1 MRKGLVAGVFATAL
15 AAGVV
20 GPAFADPT
28 YPTESEIQDAR
39 DAERAAAGG
48 VAALEARLATLSAR
62 VDALYIEAAKAV
74 EAYNGARVLLE
85 QATDAERTARETA
98 RRRAAE
104 AEQARDDLGRMAA
117 ATYSQGG
124 QLAGIGMVLGAE
136 DGQALYDGV
145 GALRAVT
152 RSQATIAQRARDT
165 RQEADD
171 AAAQAATALAEWTV
185 AAEQADAARAA
196 AEAAVAGQEQ
206 AVAAVETER
215 SDAIVQLAAARG
227 TTVTLEQQRQDGL
240 AAVQAAQEQ
249 AEQEQ
254 AAPDLPEPP
263 VTSPPSLG
271 PPADPT
277 VPTQPTTP
285 PQPSAEPEP
294 QPSGEPEPTA
304 EPEPEPTTEPQ
315 PSPSPTQ
322 TRPPEPEEP
331 EQPDPDPPAGAE
343 AAVDY
348 AFAQLGKPYEWGAD
362 GPNSFDCSGL
372 TMRAWQAGGVSL
384 PHWSVA
390 QAQRVDRVSYSQL
403 RPGDLI
409 FWSDN
414 GQVSGV
420 YHVGLYIGGGQMIH
434 APRPG
439 KDVEVQRVFY
449 WVDPSFYGRV

>member
-1 MRKGLVAGVFATAL
+1 MRKGIVAGMCATAL

-20 GPAFADPT
+20 GPAFADPAV
-28 YPTESEIQDAR
+28 PSESDIQDAR
-39 DAERAAAGG
+39 DAEAAAAGD
-48 VAALEARLATLSAR
+48 VAALEARLAELTAQ
-62 VDALYIEAAKAV
+62 VDALYIEAAKAI

-85 QATDAERTARETA
+85 QATEAERTARETA
-98 RRRAAE
+98 RQRAAE
-104 AEQARDDLGRMAA
+104 AEQARIQLGRMAA

-124 QLAGIGMVLGAE
+124 QLAGVGMVLGAD
-136 DGQALYDGV
+136 DGQALYEGI

-152 RSQATIAQRARDT
+152 RSQATIARRARDA
-165 RQEADD
+165 RQDADD
-171 AAAQAATALAEWTV
+171 AAAQAETALAERTA

-206 AVAAVETER
+206 AVAAVEEQR
-215 SDAIVQLAAARG
+215 AAAIAQLAVARG
-227 TTVTLEQQRQDGL
+227 TTIALERQRQEAL
-240 AAVQAAQEQ
+240 AAEQEQ

-254 AAPDLPEPP
+254 AEQDQTEPEPP
-263 VTSPPSLG
+263 APTGEPSLA
-271 PPADPT
+271 PPDDPT
-277 VPTQPTTP
+277 VPVEPTAPPQPTTE
-285 PQPSAEPEP
+285 PSTP
-294 QPSGEPEPTA
+294 PEPTA
-304 EPEPEPTTEPQ
+304 EPTPPPEPPQPTVEPSPEPTE
-315 PSPSPTQ
+315 
-322 TRPPEPEEP
+322 EPEEP
-331 EQPDPDPPAGAE
+331 EQPDPPSGGAQ

-362 GPNSFDCSGL
+362 GPDSFDCSGL
-372 TMRAWQAGGVSL
+372 TMRAWEAGGVDL

-390 QAQRVDRVSYSQL
+390 QAQRVDRVSYSDL

-414 GQVSGV
+414 GEASGV

-439 KDVEVQRVFY
+439 KDVEVQNVLY

>member
-1 MRKGLVAGVFATAL
+1 MWVGVCATAL

-28 YPTESEIQDAR
+28 YPSESEVQDAR
-39 DAERAAAGG
+39 DTERAAAGG

-62 VDALYIEAAKAV
+62 VDALYIEAAKSI

-85 QATDAERTARETA
+85 QATEAERTARESA
-98 RRRAAE
+98 RLRAAE
-104 AEQARDDLGRMAA
+104 AEQARVDLGRMAS

-124 QLAGIGMVLGAE
+124 QLAGVGMVLGAE
-136 DGQALYDGV
+136 DGQALYDGL

-152 RSQATIAQRARDT
+152 RSQTTIAQRARDA
-165 RQEADD
+165 RHEADD
-171 AAAQAATALAEWTV
+171 AAALAADALAERSA

-206 AVAAVETER
+206 AVAAVEEQRTA
-215 SDAIVQLAAARG
+215 AIAQLAVARG
-227 TTVTLEQQRQDGL
+227 TTVELERQRQEGI
-240 AAVQAAQEQ
+240 AAEQAAQEQ
-249 AEQEQ
+249 AEQE
-254 AAPDLPEPP
+254 PEPP
-263 VTSPPSLG
+263 VTTPPTGAPSLG
-271 PPADPT
+271 PPDDPT
-277 VPTQPTTP
+277 VPTEPTAP
-285 PQPSAEPEP
+285 PQPTADP
-294 QPSGEPEPTA
+294 QPTA
-304 EPEPEPTTEPQ
+304 EPPAPPEPEPPTEPE
-315 PSPSPTQ
+315 PEPSPTQ

-331 EQPDPDPPAGAE
+331 EQPDPPGDGAQ
-343 AAVDY
+343 AAVNY

-362 GPNSFDCSGL
+362 GPDSFDCSGL

-390 QAQRVDRVSYSQL
+390 QAQRVDRVSYSNL

-414 GQVSGV
+414 GQASGV

-439 KDVEVQRVFY
+439 KDVEVQSVFY

>member
-1 MRKGLVAGVFATAL
+1 MFAAAL

-28 YPTESEIQDAR
+28 YPSESEVQDAR

-62 VDALYIEAAKAV
+62 VDALYIEAAKAI
-74 EAYNGARVLLE
+74 EAYNGARVQLK
-85 QATDAERTARETA
+85 QATEAERTAREA
-98 RRRAAE
+98 AVERAAE
-104 AEQARDDLGRMAA
+104 AEQARVDLGRMAS

-124 QLAGIGMVLGAE
+124 QLAGVGMVLGAE
-136 DGQALYDGV
+136 DGQALYEGL

-152 RSQATIAQRARDT
+152 RSQATIAQRARDA
-165 RQEADD
+165 RHEADD
-171 AAAQAATALAEWTV
+171 AAALAADALAERSA

-206 AVAAVETER
+206 AVAAVEEQRTA
-215 SDAIVQLAAARG
+215 AIAQLAVARG
-227 TTVTLEQQRQDGL
+227 TTVELERQRQEGL
-240 AAVQAAQEQ
+240 AAEQAEQAAQEQ
-249 AEQEQ
+249 A
-254 AAPDLPEPP
+254 DLVPP
-263 VTSPPSLG
+263 VTTPPTGAPSLG
-271 PPADPT
+271 PPDDPT
-277 VPTQPTTP
+277 VPTEPTAPAQPT
-285 PQPSAEPEP
+285 SD
-294 QPSGEPEPTA
+294 PEPTA
-304 EPEPEPTTEPQ
+304 QPPAPPAPDPEPPTEPE
-315 PSPSPTQ
+315 PSPSPTP

-331 EQPDPDPPAGAE
+331 EQPDPPGDGAQ

-362 GPNSFDCSGL
+362 GPGSFDCSGL

-390 QAQRVDRVSYSQL
+390 QAQRVDRVSYSSL

-414 GQVSGV
+414 GQASGV

-439 KDVEVQRVFY
+439 KDVEVQSVFY